1 MVLKSCK
8 PFRSETLSGQNT
20 LFVTVRNFLFQSIQ
34 KDIFFYWACAKLD
47 ATKSLSIKNEQMSNK
62 LNNYEFG
69 IQVPNPE
76 KFLLMTYVE
85 VEKESEKTI
94 R

>member
-1 MVLKSCK
+1 ML
-8 PFRSETLSGQNT
+8 
-20 LFVTVRNFLFQSIQ
+20 RNL
-34 KDIFFYWACAKLD
+34 L
-47 ATKSLSIKNEQMSNK
+47 TIKNEQMSNK

-69 IQVPNPE
+69 IQIQNPE

>member
-1 MVLKSCK
+1 ML
-8 PFRSETLSGQNT
+8 R
-20 LFVTVRNFLFQSIQ
+20 
-34 KDIFFYWACAKLD
+34 KLL
-47 ATKSLSIKNEQMSNK
+47 TIKNEQMSNK

-69 IQVPNPE
+69 IQIQNPE